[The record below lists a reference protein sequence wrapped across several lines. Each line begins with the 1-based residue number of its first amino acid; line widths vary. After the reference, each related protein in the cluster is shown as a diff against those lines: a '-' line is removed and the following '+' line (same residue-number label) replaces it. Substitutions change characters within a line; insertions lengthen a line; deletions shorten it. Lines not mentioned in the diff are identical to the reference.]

1 MQESTYF
8 SGFEFARNVSF
19 SGGLLQH
26 HPKEGLFECGHTPR
40 VFVMFKGDKYGKP
53 CISYWIWM
61 DINCRISYVALG
73 RLVDFPRTSC
83 LPRRVRSIKPRAM
96 VVPYQGLLYF
106 CGLNQSFYMC
116 LEETVIRLDLPIVIY
131 SLRGFFW
138 VGFTNAFLLFFFLL
152 VLFVVKVA
160 SQQIRPNKC
169 LEFTRKNHWQ
179 KNTVP
184 VLGSRTW
191 ISKRWLQ
198 EWSPVFF
205 FP

>member
-8 SGFEFARNVSF
+8 SGFATNVSF

-26 HPKEGLFECGHTPR
+26 HTKKRGFFECGHTPR

-61 DINCRISYVALG
+61 DIDCRIYYVALG

-83 LPRRVRSIKPRAM
+83 LPRRGRSIKPRAM

-131 SLRGFFW
+131 SLRGI
-138 VGFTNAFLLFFFLL
+138 FLGWIYQCFLVVFFLV

-169 LEFTRKNHWQ
+169 LEFTRKDH
-179 KNTVP
+179 
-184 VLGSRTW
+184 
-191 ISKRWLQ
+191 
-198 EWSPVFF
+198 
-205 FP
+205 